1 MSAQAE
7 VAVTAE
13 REIRKNLRSA
23 KGIAMFVLFVLGGLV
38 PRLISLLVQR
48 YAKEAGLEQIPEE
61 AIREGK
67 MRMLTSSYGD
77 AMAAYLVDCPT
88 MLYGLFQGTL
98 LFLPIV
104 VLMVGFDTIAG
115 ETQHRTLRYYTPR
128 SQRASLAIG
137 KTLGVW
143 GVAALMLF
151 VLHGTTWIL
160 ALIEGKTAAGL
171 VLSWGVRLWAFSIVY
186 AAAYV
191 GLTALMSSIFK
202 TPVVALFVGIGS
214 WVIMGILRFAFA
226 EFDATKPLTWAFPAT
241 YEKWLL
247 SNDLTHVL
255 GGCAVLLAWGAT
267 CALGATEILRR
278 RDI

>member
-7 VAVTAE
+7 VAVTAQ

-23 KGIAMFVLFVLGGLV
+23 KGIAMFVLFVLGGLI
-38 PRLISLLVQR
+38 PRLISLLLQR
-48 YAKEAGLEQIPEE
+48 YAKEAGLEQIPDE
-61 AIREGK
+61 AIREGYLK
-67 MRMLTSSYGD
+67 MLSSQYGD
-77 AMAAYLVDCPT
+77 AMGQFLVDCPK

-128 SQRASLAIG
+128 AQRSSLAIG
-137 KTLGVW
+137 KSLGVW

-151 VLHGTTWIL
+151 VLHGTTWVL
-160 ALIEGKTAAGL
+160 TLIEGKTSATL
-171 VLSWGVRLWAFSIVY
+171 VLSWGLRLWLYATVY

-191 GLTALMSSIFK
+191 GLTTLMSAIFR
-202 TPVVALFVGIGS
+202 TPVVALFVGVGA
-214 WVIMGILRFAFA
+214 WVIMGILRFSFEYA
-226 EFDATKPLTWAFPAT
+226 ESTKPLTWAFPGA

-247 SNDLTHVL
+247 SNDVTHVL
-255 GGCAVLLAWGAT
+255 GGCAVLLAWGAV
-267 CALGATEILRR
+267 CALAATEILRR